1 MPIRGEITS
10 KLGRASFDNE
20 FFAANAKVP
29 LGGWMIESLLVLS
42 KYYSR
47 LITPNGLCGCKCI

>member
-10 KLGRASFDNE
+10 NLGRASFDKE

-29 LGGWMIESLLVLS
+29 LGDWVIESLLVLS

-47 LITPNGLCGCKCI
+47 LVTPNLQCG